1 MRPTKFSEELFENI
15 CNQISTTSIGLH
27 KICKEVGIS
36 AVTFFE
42 WIKEDAELSNRY
54 ARAREAQAE
63 LLADQII
70 EIADDSTNDTK
81 TIVGKAGD
89 LIEVE
94 NTEWTNRSKL
104 RVEARK
110 WIAAKLKPKKYGDK
124 VEVDQTINVNKL
136 PDWLSNDLNVEQ
148 LPKQN

>member
-15 CNQISTTSIGLH
+15 CNQISTNSIGLH

-70 EIADDSTNDTK
+70 QLADDKSGDTQAGEFGE
-81 TIVGKAGD
+81 VGNAAA
-89 LIEVE
+89 IQ
-94 NTEWTNRSKL
+94 RSRL
-104 RVEARK
+104 QVEARK

-136 PDWLSNDLNVEQ
+136 PDWLTAPIENSNSNKSE
-148 LPKQN
+148 

>member
-42 WIKEDAELSNRY
+42 WLKEDTELSNRY

-70 EIADDSTNDTK
+70 EIADDSTHDTK

-136 PDWLSNDLNVEQ
+136 PDWLSAKINTSEDD
-148 LPKQN
+148 K